1 MEDRRLEPGVRGS
14 IPIKLETC
22 HPLTKGMEI
31 RRTRNGISI
40 DRKENPGYCCK
51 KAGPLKVYWVLCFMH
66 PKVWLMATSCMEL
79 QKITLIFNIMRTK
92 HVILF
97 ESVWLFPNSDLWFCL
112 GTELCAI
119 VPDGWLANGVWA
131 VVGFTLLWAT
141 SHCGML
147 CFQLIVFV
155 FLVLL

>member
-1 MEDRRLEPGVRGS
+1 MEDRRRGINS
-14 IPIKLETC
+14 HKIGKVPPHDK
-22 HPLTKGMEI
+22 
-31 RRTRNGISI
+31 RNGNKAHLQW
-40 DRKENPGYCCK
+40 DFYRPKRKQPSYCCK
-51 KAGPLKVYWVLCFMH
+51 KAGLLKVYWVLCFMH